1 MQCCYSYSY
10 RNDRY
15 VFGQGDMTCL
25 RSSKIPLIPS
35 ETKYPAGK
43 HPNNLTPKQTPLGVG
58 SFLPA
63 ASPFGRSRVAS
74 MPPLVYLFA
83 RFFFPSDTSMSVD
96 MYKPTNQPNCIKFIC
111 VFALTFRER
120 CVVAV
125 NAPGNS
131 KGIVNIFLLA
141 PAGAVKISKY

>member
-1 MQCCYSYSY
+1 MNTVS
-10 RNDRY
+10 
-15 VFGQGDMTCL
+15 
-25 RSSKIPLIPS
+25 
-35 ETKYPAGK
+35 
-43 HPNNLTPKQTPLGVG
+43 LGTRAAI
-58 SFLPA
+58 SFFA
-63 ASPFGRSRVAS
+63 
-74 MPPLVYLFA
+74 LVEG
-83 RFFFPSDTSMSVD
+83 